1 MQMRSTEVH
10 SLEEKAR
17 REQEALEA
25 RRQEMKRA
33 SAVQEQK
40 PKPVRR
46 ERPVPDSI
54 PGDPEQMS
62 ISDWLFTICWIR
74 IPFFGFLYAC
84 VVALRRG
91 NNRTKK
97 NYAAAYIIY
106 RLLVLVLTVAVLYVF
121 YKVGLDFVDQMLS
134 YVK

>member
-10 SLEEKAR
+10 SPEEKAR

-40 PKPVRR
+40 TKPVRR

-54 PGDPEQMS
+54 PGNPEQMS

-121 YKVGLDFVDQMLS
+121 YKV
-134 YVK
+134 